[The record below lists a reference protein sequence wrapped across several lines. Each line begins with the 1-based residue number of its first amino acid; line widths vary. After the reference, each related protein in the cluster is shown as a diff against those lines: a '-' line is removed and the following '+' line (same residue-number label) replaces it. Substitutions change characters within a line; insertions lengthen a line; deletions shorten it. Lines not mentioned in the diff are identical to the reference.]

1 MSTTIY
7 SVVVHCGI
15 LWLRCSVYDFLPFL
29 FSFFSDELREHL
41 KNAPKAIMAQQ
52 RPGTSESDSDSSDDS
67 SSEGLWEISLSSN

>member
-7 SVVVHCGI
+7 SVVVHFGI
-15 LWLRCSVYDFLPFL
+15 FCFRCTVYDFLPSL

-52 RPGTSESDSDSSDDS
+52 RPGASDSDSDSSDDS
-67 SSEGLWEISLSSN
+67 SSEGLWEIFLLS